1 MGIIKN
7 NFLFLNVFNHVVAFY
22 FSFICTGSMTSM
34 VGLPSDRALV
44 EDDECVG
51 WISKYAED
59 QSLFFDDFK
68 NAYTKL
74 VDTGATWKKAL

>member
-51 WISKYAED
+51 YGF
-59 QSLFFDDFK
+59 L
-68 NAYTKL
+68 
-74 VDTGATWKKAL
+74 